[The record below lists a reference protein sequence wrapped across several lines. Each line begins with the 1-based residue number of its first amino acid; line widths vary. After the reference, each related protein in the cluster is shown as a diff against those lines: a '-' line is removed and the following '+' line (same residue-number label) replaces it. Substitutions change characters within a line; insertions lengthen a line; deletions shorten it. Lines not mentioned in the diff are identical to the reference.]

1 MFAIVQEKGPTP
13 ETGRRAFACL
23 IVVDKFDVP
32 NRCAVTPV
40 GVSTRQAYGGQFDPF
55 MREKNAGSAGENET
69 TWYWPFCS
77 VAVFDGRSWFNSD

>member
-13 ETGRRAFACL
+13 EIGSRAFACL

-32 NRCAVTPV
+32 NRCAVTTV
-40 GVSTRQAYGGQFDPF
+40 AVSTRQAWGGQFDPF

-69 TWYWPFCS
+69 TWYWLFCS
-77 VAVFDGRSWFNSD
+77 GCGL